1 MRGSKHH
8 GKGKAS
14 WLFCGSSTGLIEPP
28 TQGKRPLRL
37 HALLWNQH
45 RCDIWPS
52 EIEETI
58 LAGADPC
65 LKDAKQ
71 HTTGRRLARDF
82 YCVLRSSAIRLP
94 RLRAASACS
103 TRRATTSVG
112 ELRLG

>member
-71 HTTGRRLARDF
+71 HTTGRRLAETF
-82 YCVLRSSAIRLP
+82 TACCAPLLFACPACVRPLLARQDVPPPL
-94 RLRAASACS
+94 
-103 TRRATTSVG
+103 
-112 ELRLG
+112 